1 MRFAC
6 AGRAR
11 RRSLING
18 TSTMELSSITRR
30 SQSSGWR
37 HRVTPRAESQWWHPL
52 NRSLDTDSTSG
63 LSLLHKSRP
72 HATTCWLVSDGGADG
87 GPVPDHT
94 AAPSAILSCGRLL
107 NNVPR
112 ATLRHRATKAC
123 TEDTNGPHKNQ
134 LRLGL
139 PPFEDRRPGRHS
151 GIFNLQHRR
160 LRKLQHSHPRA
171 WV

>member
-1 MRFAC
+1 MVLLDNVVQVWDGSMAAAAAKYPFFFDSRD
-6 AGRAR
+6 GRGMGRCQIRIDDTAADAKGY
-11 RRSLING
+11 SEPCEIAV
-18 TSTMELSSITRR
+18 
-30 SQSSGWR
+30 WPHR
-37 HRVTPRAESQWWHPL
+37 HRVAPTAESQWWHRL

-112 ATLRHRATKAC
+112 ATLRHRATKAS
-123 TEDTNGPHKNQ
+123 TEDTNGPHKESVEA
-134 LRLGL
+134 R
-139 PPFEDRRPGRHS
+139 S
-151 GIFNLQHRR
+151 AAI
-160 LRKLQHSHPRA
+160 
-171 WV
+171 